1 MISDVIQKNYADKVL
16 RLREGGCMLR
26 TMNDAFSET
35 IEELIYRRRQQVWIH
50 SIIYYEFDQNLIDD
64 STWSKWATELDE
76 LQKMYPE
83 ESKRAMYYDI
93 FRDFDP
99 STGHSLPLRD
109 SKMLNKARYLINL
122 ANKKGWSQ

>member
-1 MISDVIQKNYADKVL
+1 MISDVIQKKYADKVL
-16 RLREGGCMLR
+16 RLRDGGCMLR
-26 TMNDAFSET
+26 SMNDAFSET

-99 STGHSLPLRD
+99 STGHNLPLRD

-122 ANKKGWSQ
+122 ANKKGW

>member
-16 RLREGGCMLR
+16 RLRDGGCMLR

-122 ANKKGWSQ
+122 ANRKGW

>member
-26 TMNDAFSET
+26 SMNDAFSET
-35 IEELIYRRRQQVWIH
+35 VEELIYRRRQQVWIH

-99 STGHSLPLRD
+99 STGHNLPLRD

-122 ANKKGWSQ
+122 ANRKGW

>member
-76 LQKMYPE
+76 LQKMYPD

-122 ANKKGWSQ
+122 ANRKGW

>member
-26 TMNDAFSET
+26 SMNDAFSET

-50 SIIYYEFDQNLIDD
+50 SIIYYEFDQNIIDD

-99 STGHSLPLRD
+99 STGHNLPLRD
-109 SKMLNKARYLINL
+109 SKMINKARYLINL
-122 ANKKGWSQ
+122 ENRKGW

>member
-26 TMNDAFSET
+26 SMNDAFSET

-76 LQKMYPE
+76 LQNMYPE

-99 STGHSLPLRD
+99 STGHNLPLRD

-122 ANKKGWSQ
+122 ANKKGW

>member
-16 RLREGGCMLR
+16 RLREGGCMIR
-26 TMNDAFSET
+26 TMNDAFPET

-99 STGHSLPLRD
+99 STGHNLPLRD

-122 ANKKGWSQ
+122 ANRKGW

>member
-1 MISDVIQKNYADKVL
+1 MISEEKKKNYADKVL

-122 ANKKGWSQ
+122 ANRKGW

>member
-93 FRDFDP
+93 FKDFDP
-99 STGHSLPLRD
+99 STGHNLPLRD

-122 ANKKGWSQ
+122 ANRKGW

>member
-26 TMNDAFSET
+26 SMNDAFSET

-50 SIIYYEFDQNLIDD
+50 SIIYYEFDQNIIDD

-83 ESKRAMYYDI
+83 ESKRAMYYEI

-122 ANKKGWSQ
+122 ANRKGW

>member
-1 MISDVIQKNYADKVL
+1 MIYDAIQKNYADKVL

-122 ANKKGWSQ
+122 ANRKGW

>member
-83 ESKRAMYYDI
+83 ESKRAMYYDV

-109 SKMLNKARYLINL
+109 SKMLNKARYLINME
-122 ANKKGWSQ
+122 NRKGW

>member
-1 MISDVIQKNYADKVL
+1 MISDVIQKNYVDKVL
-16 RLREGGCMLR
+16 RLRDGGCMLR

-99 STGHSLPLRD
+99 STGHNLPLRD

-122 ANKKGWSQ
+122 ANRKGW

>member
-1 MISDVIQKNYADKVL
+1 MISDVIQKNYVDKVL

-26 TMNDAFSET
+26 SMNDAFSET

-99 STGHSLPLRD
+99 STGHNLPLRD

-122 ANKKGWSQ
+122 ENRKGW

>member
-83 ESKRAMYYDI
+83 ESKRAMYYDV

-122 ANKKGWSQ
+122 ANRKGW

>member
-1 MISDVIQKNYADKVL
+1 MISDAIQKNYADKVL
-16 RLREGGCMLR
+16 RLRDGGCMLR

-122 ANKKGWSQ
+122 ANRKGW

>member
-99 STGHSLPLRD
+99 STGHNLPLRD

-122 ANKKGWSQ
+122 ANRKGW

>member
-1 MISDVIQKNYADKVL
+1 MISDVIQKNYVDKVL
-16 RLREGGCMLR
+16 RLRDGGCMLR

-83 ESKRAMYYDI
+83 ESKRAMYYDVFI
-93 FRDFDP
+93 DFDP

-122 ANKKGWSQ
+122 ANRKGW

>member
-26 TMNDAFSET
+26 AMNDAFSET

-50 SIIYYEFDQNLIDD
+50 SIIYYEFDQNIIDD

-83 ESKRAMYYDI
+83 EPKRAMYYDI

-122 ANKKGWSQ
+122 ANRKGW

>member
-1 MISDVIQKNYADKVL
+1 
-16 RLREGGCMLR
+16 MLR
-26 TMNDAFSET
+26 SMNDAFSET

-99 STGHSLPLRD
+99 STGHNLPLRD
-109 SKMLNKARYLINL
+109 SKMLNKACYLINL
-122 ANKKGWSQ
+122 ANKKGW

>member
-1 MISDVIQKNYADKVL
+1 MISDVIQKNYTDKVL

-26 TMNDAFSET
+26 SMNDAFSET

-99 STGHSLPLRD
+99 STGHNLPLRD

-122 ANKKGWSQ
+122 ANRKGW

>member
-1 MISDVIQKNYADKVL
+1 MISDAIQKNYADKVL
-16 RLREGGCMLR
+16 RLRECGCMLR
-26 TMNDAFSET
+26 SMNDAFSET

-99 STGHSLPLRD
+99 STGHNLPLRD

-122 ANKKGWSQ
+122 ANKKGW

>member
-26 TMNDAFSET
+26 SMNDAFSET

-64 STWSKWATELDE
+64 STWSKWATDLDE

-99 STGHSLPLRD
+99 STGHNLPLRD
-109 SKMLNKARYLINL
+109 SKMLNKASYLINL
-122 ANKKGWSQ
+122 ANRKGW

>member
-26 TMNDAFSET
+26 SMNDAFSET

-99 STGHSLPLRD
+99 STGHNLPLRD

-122 ANKKGWSQ
+122 ANSKGW

>member
-122 ANKKGWSQ
+122 ANRKGW

>member
-16 RLREGGCMLR
+16 RLREGGCMIR
-26 TMNDAFSET
+26 SMNDAFSET

-99 STGHSLPLRD
+99 STGHNLPLRD

-122 ANKKGWSQ
+122 ANRKGW

>member
-1 MISDVIQKNYADKVL
+1 MISDAIQKNYADKVL

-26 TMNDAFSET
+26 SMNDAFSET

-50 SIIYYEFDQNLIDD
+50 SIIYYEFDQNIIDD

-122 ANKKGWSQ
+122 ANRKGW

>member
-1 MISDVIQKNYADKVL
+1 MISDAIQKNYADKVL

-26 TMNDAFSET
+26 SMNDAFSET

-99 STGHSLPLRD
+99 STGHNLPLRD

-122 ANKKGWSQ
+122 ANRKGW

>member
-16 RLREGGCMLR
+16 RLREDGCMLR

-99 STGHSLPLRD
+99 STGHGLPLRD

-122 ANKKGWSQ
+122 ANRKGW

>member
-26 TMNDAFSET
+26 SMNDAFSET

-83 ESKRAMYYDI
+83 ESKRAIYYDI

-99 STGHSLPLRD
+99 STGHNLPLRD

-122 ANKKGWSQ
+122 ANKKGW

>member
-26 TMNDAFSET
+26 SMNDAFSET

-50 SIIYYEFDQNLIDD
+50 SIIYYEFDQNLIND

-99 STGHSLPLRD
+99 STGHNLPLRD

-122 ANKKGWSQ
+122 ANKKGW

>member
-1 MISDVIQKNYADKVL
+1 MISDVIQKKYADKVL

-26 TMNDAFSET
+26 SMNDAFSET

-99 STGHSLPLRD
+99 STGHNLPLRD

-122 ANKKGWSQ
+122 ANKKGW

>member
-26 TMNDAFSET
+26 SMNDAFSET

-122 ANKKGWSQ
+122 ANRKGW

>member
-26 TMNDAFSET
+26 SMNDAFSET

-122 ANKKGWSQ
+122 ANKKGW

>member
-26 TMNDAFSET
+26 SMNDAFSET

-99 STGHSLPLRD
+99 STGHNLPLRD
-109 SKMLNKARYLINL
+109 SKMLSKARYLINL
-122 ANKKGWSQ
+122 ANRKGW

>member
-1 MISDVIQKNYADKVL
+1 MISDAIQKNYADKVL

-26 TMNDAFSET
+26 SMNDAFSET

-99 STGHSLPLRD
+99 STGHNLPLRD

-122 ANKKGWSQ
+122 ANKKGW

>member
-99 STGHSLPLRD
+99 STGHNLPLRD

-122 ANKKGWSQ
+122 ANKKGW

>member
-1 MISDVIQKNYADKVL
+1 MISDVIKKNYADKVL

-26 TMNDAFSET
+26 SMNDAFSET

-99 STGHSLPLRD
+99 STGHNLPLRD

-122 ANKKGWSQ
+122 ANRKGW

>member
-76 LQKMYPE
+76 LQQSYPE
-83 ESKRAMYYDI
+83 ESKRAMYYDV
-93 FRDFDP
+93 FRDFAP

-122 ANKKGWSQ
+122 ENRKGW

>member
-76 LQKMYPE
+76 LHKMYPE

-99 STGHSLPLRD
+99 STGHNLPLRD
-109 SKMLNKARYLINL
+109 SKMFNKARYLINL
-122 ANKKGWSQ
+122 ANRKGW